1 MMEQV
6 YGTTEDQI
14 REVKSIARRF
24 LEKTQNYQ
32 GFSKSFKTSVEE
44 QVNKKVLGLLQ
55 EQKPKVLVYGIYNAG
70 KSTLVN
76 VLCGKEVAEVGD
88 RPTTAKTQPYDAG
101 KYILM
106 DTPGIDAPI
115 KHEMEADEN
124 MNNCHVILFV
134 VSSKG
139 GFESRKNYE
148 RMVEMIQR
156 GLPFYII
163 LNDRGSAT
171 TDEQEHQRELESIQQ
186 KIITNLIQVSGDD
199 HIDEKYEVIT
209 LNTKRAWTGIQKG
222 KQILVEK
229 SGIRALQLRLENLL
243 RENGALQWLS
253 TPLSTLKELL
263 EKATD
268 ELQKQLGNQE
278 YAERRKKLMDEYKHF
293 ETAFLADANSILNAK
308 RDAIFQACLAH
319 EESNLRQVI
328 DEGAKQTQDAFEKD
342 QKPLQG
348 LLETISNAPLRLQ
361 ASMQDYLEGD
371 PLSIGSIGSAGKSTF
386 SKAGVLAG
394 PAAQAAEKAIAAG
407 SAGLGALSSGAAVIS
422 GALTKA
428 IPVIG
433 WGITAISILDGI
445 FNAGKRREEREYERA
460 EREAELANQ
469 QAQARYQQEKLRRQ
483 NANSETTRIMDEI
496 RQQQREFFAQKVQS
510 VVDKKIQE
518 IEAQIRQQE
527 AMDKTIRDFLEE
539 LDNWKETLRNIQT
552 ALT

>member
-24 LEKTQNYQ
+24 LGKTQNYQ

-348 LLETISNAPLRLQ
+348 LLETISNAPLRFQ

>member
-24 LEKTQNYQ
+24 LGKTQNYQ

-518 IEAQIRQQE
+518 IEAQIREQE

-552 ALT
+552 ALA

>member
-24 LEKTQNYQ
+24 LGKTQNYQ
-32 GFSKSFKTSVEE
+32 GFSKSFKTSLEE

>member
-24 LEKTQNYQ
+24 LGKTQNYQ

-222 KQILVEK
+222 KQIRVEK

>member
-24 LEKTQNYQ
+24 VGKTKNYQ

-243 RENGALQWLS
+243 QENGALQWLS

-371 PLSIGSIGSAGKSTF
+371 PLSIGSIGSAGKSAF

-518 IEAQIRQQE
+518 IEAQIREQE

-552 ALT
+552 ALA